1 MNPIIL
7 PIVQTRKL
15 RLEKFNNL
23 PEVLEL
29 VSDRIRL
36 TPMSVL
42 PKSLG
47 LNYHALLSL

>member
-23 PEVLEL
+23 PEVIEL
-29 VSDRIRL
+29 VTESGSHLCLFCPKVLVL
-36 TPMSVL
+36 TTML
-42 PKSLG
+42 C
-47 LNYHALLSL
+47 